1 MENVRFIKSP
11 IARRLVVY
19 VAISSVA
26 LTLLSAGYLVYQE
39 RRSGLL
45 QIGKTLDLLEKSYLP
60 GLNRAV
66 WIYNY
71 GQAAVLLE
79 GALGLPDVEYLAVSV
94 NKEIIAAAG
103 RAESQQKVVKEFPLI
118 RHYNGADMQFGVLK
132 VIISLDTIYQRIR
145 SRTLLLLAGNA
156 SIIFLSAACLL
167 VFFYFVVG
175 RHLQSLAYLLSR
187 LDIDASDESLQALIK
202 QKKVPD
208 EIDNVLFAVIEM
220 RQRTRSSVERLS
232 DSEEHLHLVFE
243 NAPVCLFQEDFSE
256 LKFEIDALKEKG
268 VKDFDAY
275 FREHPQ
281 ALLECAEK
289 IKITNVNQMALTL
302 HRAESKDALFAGL
315 AQTFTRESFDIFR
328 KEIAVLAAGNN
339 HFRSEAIVKT
349 LDGREKEVFLEL
361 IVDPSKT
368 DWSRTYVAITDLTDL
383 KEAERKRLELET
395 QLRQKFKME
404 AVGLMAG
411 GMAHNF
417 NNNLAIILGNL
428 EIARNKLSAGSN
440 IINYLDSAKL
450 AVLRSRDLVM
460 QILSYS
466 RKGAHD
472 KMPVRLSQLV
482 EETYRL
488 LFSTIPSTVKLR
500 RVISAES
507 VNATLKADA
516 SRIQEILINLCNNA
530 VHAMDEKGDLTIGL
544 EIFAVQTEDIP
555 AQYRCLPGRYAK
567 LSVSDTGCG
576 MSAETLER
584 IFDPFFTT
592 KGAHKGTGLGL
603 STVQGIV
610 DQHGGFIKV
619 ASALGQGSSFT
630 LFFPLVETPVVEI
643 SPPVQPLPKGDER
656 IMFVDDEEMLASLG
670 EQQLSAAGYQVTAVT
685 GSLEALRL
693 FKAQPDAFD
702 LVITDQTMPELCGK
716 DFIRELL
723 KIRPDLPTILL
734 TGYSNKVTE
743 DEAKQLGIKAFCL
756 KPMDLSEMVK
766 IVREVLDEVKGQ
778 LQ

>member
-1 MENVRFIKSP
+1 M
-11 IARRLVVY
+11 ARRLVTY
-19 VAISSVA
+19 VAISSIV

-39 RRSGLL
+39 RQSGLL
-45 QIGKTLDLLEKSYLP
+45 QIGKTLALLKKSYLP
-60 GLNRAV
+60 GLNHAV
-66 WIYNY
+66 WVYNY
-71 GQAAVLLE
+71 EQAAVLLE
-79 GALGLPDVEYLAVSV
+79 GALGLPDVEYLAVTV
-94 NKEIIAAAG
+94 NEEIIASAG
-103 RAESQQKVVKEFPLI
+103 RSESQEKVVREFPLI
-118 RHYNGADMQFGVLK
+118 RHYNDADMQFGVLK
-132 VIISLDTIYQRIR
+132 VVISLDTIYQRIR
-145 SRTLLLLAGNA
+145 SRTLLLLASNA

-167 VFFYFVVG
+167 VFFYLVVG
-175 RHLQSLAYLLSR
+175 RHLQSLAHLLSR
-187 LDIDASDESLQALIK
+187 LNIDDSDEPLQALIE

-208 EIDNVLFAVIEM
+208 EIDNVLAAVIEM
-220 RQRTRSSVERLS
+220 RKRTRLSIERLS

-256 LKFEIDALKEKG
+256 LKIEIDRLREKG
-268 VKDFDAY
+268 VQDFDAY
-275 FREHPQ
+275 FKEHPR
-281 ALLECAEK
+281 ALLECADK
-289 IKITNVNQMALTL
+289 IKITNVNQMALDL
-302 HRAESKDALFAGL
+302 HRAESKDDLFAGL
-315 AQTFTRESFDIFR
+315 AQIFTRDSFDIFR
-328 KEIAVLAAGNN
+328 KEITVLAAGKNR
-339 HFRSEAIVKT
+339 FRSESTIKT

-361 IVDPSKT
+361 IVDPSKA
-368 DWSRTYVAITDLTDL
+368 DWSRTYVAITDLTEL
-383 KEAERKRLELET
+383 KDAERKRLELET

-404 AVGLMAG
+404 TVGLMAG

-428 EIARNKLSAGSN
+428 EISRGKLSADSK

-472 KMPVRLSQLV
+472 KIPIRLAPLV

-488 LFSTIPSTVKLR
+488 LFSTIPNTVRLR
-500 RVISAES
+500 RIISIES

-530 VHAMDEKGDLTIGL
+530 VHAMDEKGDLTIRL
-544 EIFAVQTEDIP
+544 ELSIVRAEDIP
-555 AQYRCLPGRYAK
+555 AQYRCLPGRYAG

-592 KGAHKGTGLGL
+592 KEAHQGTGLGL

-619 ASALGQGSSFT
+619 ASTLGQGSTFS
-630 LFFPLVETPVVEI
+630 LFFPLVEVPVEKVA
-643 SPPVQPLPKGDER
+643 PPVRQLPKGDER
-656 IMFVDDEEMLASLG
+656 ILFVDDEEMLAGLG
-670 EQQLSAAGYQVTAVT
+670 EEQLTAAGYQVTAVT
-685 GSLEALRL
+685 DSLEALRL
-693 FKAQPDAFD
+693 FKAQPEAFD

-734 TGYSNKVTE
+734 TGYSSKVTE
-743 DEAKQLGIKAFCL
+743 DEVKQLGIKAFCL

-766 IVREVLDEVKGQ
+766 IVRRVLDKVKDPGC
-778 LQ
+778 